1 MGTEL
6 LRREPVPE
14 KGELMQESDEQT
26 RTTSIGQTSGLHFRS
41 GRLRRA
47 GLCLHIGRVL
57 LTPFPRGR
65 DLSERDSAEIRKII
79 HRLKGDAR
87 RDPDWDEVSVW
98 RNGKKPPD
106 AVEGS
111 FSDALMRARAKGCIF
126 LAVWDDDFFRIDET
140 YLVESM
146 ARDEPTGRPN

>member
-1 MGTEL
+1 MSK
-6 LRREPVPE
+6 PE
-14 KGELMQESDEQT
+14 
-26 RTTSIGQTSGLHFRS
+26 
-41 GRLRRA
+41 RRA
-47 GLCLHIGRVL
+47 SDKLPDFIFARAASVEQDYAYTLVGIL

-79 HRLKGDAR
+79 QRLKGDAR
-87 RDPDWDEVSVW
+87 RDPDWDEVSAW

-111 FSDALMRARAKGCIF
+111 FPDAVLRARAKGCIF